1 MLVSTY
7 KQKLGNMTE
16 EASIFKV
23 LSDDTRLRVLNVLL
37 TTNASL
43 CVCEITDALQVP
55 QYQVSKHL
63 FLLRSMGL
71 VSAERSGT
79 WVYYS
84 LSTARERNKRL
95 FAFLRG
101 YLNEGLFAADRDGIL
116 KRLRRREGG
125 KCVIGF
131 GPANRLRK
139 PELAKTK

>member
-1 MLVSTY
+1 
-7 KQKLGNMTE
+7 MTE

-37 TTNASL
+37 ATEASL

-71 VSAERSGT
+71 VSAERKGT

-84 LSTARERNKRL
+84 LPLDRERGKRL

-101 YLNEGLFAADRDGIL
+101 FLNDGLFAADRACIIQ
-116 KRLRRREGG
+116 RLGRREGG
-125 KCVIGF
+125 KCVTSF
-131 GPANRLRK
+131 APVKRLGK
-139 PELAKTK
+139 PVLVKTK

>member
-1 MLVSTY
+1 M
-7 KQKLGNMTE
+7 
-16 EASIFKV
+16 FKV

-37 TTNASL
+37 TTDAAL

-71 VSAERSGT
+71 VSAVRKGT

-84 LSTARERNKRL
+84 LSTERERNKQL

-101 YLNEGLFAADRDGIL
+101 YFKEGLFAEDRAGIQQ
-116 KRLRRREGG
+116 RLSRREGG

-131 GPANRLRK
+131 VPMKRLRK
-139 PELAKTK
+139 PVLRDNEVRTRRF

>member
-1 MLVSTY
+1 
-7 KQKLGNMTE
+7 MTE
-16 EASIFKV
+16 EAAVFKI

-37 TTNASL
+37 AADASL

-71 VSAERSGT
+71 VSAERRGT

-84 LSTARERNKRL
+84 LPSGRMKQRRL
-95 FAFLRG
+95 FAFLRS
-101 YLNEGLFAADRDGIL
+101 YLADELFASDRVAIL
-116 KRLRRREGG
+116 QRLGRREGG

-131 GPANRLRK
+131 ASLNRLGR
-139 PELAKTK
+139 PQLARTK

>member
-1 MLVSTY
+1 
-7 KQKLGNMTE
+7 MTE
-16 EASIFKV
+16 EASMFKV

-37 TTNASL
+37 TTEASL

-71 VSAERSGT
+71 VSAVRKGT

-84 LSTARERNKRL
+84 LPTHRERNKRL
-95 FAFLRG
+95 FTFLRG
-101 YLNEGLFAADRDGIL
+101 YLNEGIFAADRDGIRQ
-116 KRLRRREGG
+116 RLSRREGG

-131 GPANRLRK
+131 AQVNMLRK
-139 PELAKTK
+139 PAFVKTM